1 MYMSKYTFL
10 ITSAINTKFGVFD
23 AETRLN
29 QTVSTIQSIKQ
40 RVPDADLFLL
50 EMSAIALTQDQS
62 NTLEPLVKSIVNFNS
77 DPSVVG
83 LYNSTDNWDVVKN
96 VTEVMCF
103 GKALKNLHRSLN
115 QFSNTQRIF
124 KISGRYG
131 LNNNFDIGYYDQ
143 YNIQNHIVISNQK
156 NSQFDYNL
164 TLISQQFMSRL
175 WSWPVSLMEEII
187 TVYDN
192 SLVYMGDRISAGG
205 YADIEHCLYKFLDK
219 EKVIQKAPLGIFGNI
234 GPNGMPIQE

>member
-10 ITSAINTKFGVFD
+10 ITSAINTKFGVF
-23 AETRLN
+23 ATETRLN
-29 QTVSTIQSIKQ
+29 QTVSTIQSIKD

-50 EMSAIALTQDQS
+50 EMSAIPLSESQS

-77 DPSVVG
+77 DPSVIG
-83 LYNSTDNWDVVKN
+83 IYNSTDNWDVVKN

-103 GKALKNLHRSLN
+103 GKALKNLHRSLD

-124 KISGRYG
+124 KISGRYC
-131 LNNNFDIGYYDQ
+131 LNDNFDITYYDQ
-143 YNIQNHIVISNQK
+143 YSVQNHIVISNQR

-164 TLISQQFMSRL
+164 TLISNQFMSRL
-175 WSWPVSLMEEII
+175 WSWPVNLMEEII
-187 TVYDN
+187 SVYDN
-192 SLVYMGDRISAGG
+192 SLVYMGDRISSGG

-219 EKVIQKAPLGIFGNI
+219 NKIIQKTPLGIFGNI
-234 GPNGMPIQE
+234 GPNGVPIQE

>member
-10 ITSAINTKFGVFD
+10 ITSAINTKFGVFET
-23 AETRLN
+23 ETRLN

-40 RVPDADLFLL
+40 RVPDANIFLL
-50 EMSAIALTQDQS
+50 EMSAIPLTEKQS
-62 NTLEPLVKSIVNFNS
+62 ATLEPLVNSIINFNS

-115 QFSNTQRIF
+115 QFDKSQRVF
-124 KISGRYG
+124 KISGRYV
-131 LNNNFDIGYYDQ
+131 LNDNFDINYYNQ
-143 YNIQNHIVISNQK
+143 YSVQNHIVISNQR
-156 NSQFDYNL
+156 NSQFDYKL
-164 TLISQQFMSRL
+164 TMISQQFMSRL
-175 WSWPVSLMEEII
+175 WSWPVNLMEEVIS
-187 TVYDN
+187 VYDN
-192 SLVYMGDRISAGG
+192 SLVYMGDRLSAGG

-219 EKVIQKAPLGIFGNI
+219 DKIIQKSPLGIFGNI
-234 GPNGMPIQE
+234 GPNGAAIQE

>member
-83 LYNSTDNWDVVKN
+83 LYNSTDNWDIVKN

-164 TLISQQFMSRL
+164 TLISHQFMSRL
-175 WSWPVSLMEEII
+175 WSWPVSLMEEVI
-187 TVYDN
+187 TVYDD
-192 SLVYMGDRISAGG
+192 SLAYMGERISAGG

-219 EKVIQKAPLGIFGNI
+219 EKVMQKTPLGIFGNI
-234 GPNGMPIQE
+234 GPNGMPVQE

>member
-1 MYMSKYTFL
+1 MSKYTFL

-83 LYNSTDNWDVVKN
+83 LYNSTDNWDIVKN

-164 TLISQQFMSRL
+164 TLISHQFMSRL
-175 WSWPVSLMEEII
+175 WSWPVSLMEEVI
-187 TVYDN
+187 TVYDD
-192 SLVYMGDRISAGG
+192 SLAYMGERISAGG

-219 EKVIQKAPLGIFGNI
+219 EKVMQKTPLGIFGNI
-234 GPNGMPIQE
+234 GPNGMPVQE